1 MFDYFFFSALRND
14 SFLKIYVV
22 QYYKQ
27 RGDAVTV
34 YLDIILIENICMN
47 YIILLA
53 TGLIVKSKISY
64 LKILLSSLLGS
75 IYAICSYTTKLEI
88 YSTIIMKV
96 LLSIAMIYLA
106 FNSKNIKQIVKQL
119 IIFYLTSFAFGGCA
133 FALLYFIKPQNI
145 LIKNGVYIGTYPIKI
160 AILGGI
166 VGFII
171 INISFRII
179 KGKLSKKSMFCDIE
193 VYLDNKETNVHAL
206 VDTGNLLKEP
216 ITGNSVIVIEK
227 EKLYGLIPNEILDN
241 VEEIMYKNKNLENL
255 DNKFLSK
262 LRLIPFSSLGAP
274 NGMLIGIKVDKVN
287 INFEEQELNSAN
299 VIVGIYNKSL
309 TKNGL
314 YNAIVGLDVLENK

>member
-179 KGKLSKKSMFCDIE
+179 KGKLSKKSMFCEIE

-216 ITGNSVIVIEK
+216 ITGNSVIVI
-227 EKLYGLIPNEILDN
+227 
-241 VEEIMYKNKNLENL
+241 
-255 DNKFLSK
+255 
-262 LRLIPFSSLGAP
+262 
-274 NGMLIGIKVDKVN
+274 
-287 INFEEQELNSAN
+287 
-299 VIVGIYNKSL
+299 
-309 TKNGL
+309 
-314 YNAIVGLDVLENK
+314 